1 MPDQFALPL
10 LHSPGFTDSRFIVA
24 PCNGR
29 AFDFVRRWPDW
40 PAPAAAL
47 SGPTGCGKTHL
58 AHVWRMRADA
68 LLIEGR
74 EFMAKS
80 AEARK
85 STRPVVIEDI
95 DREPPDGA
103 REHLLMDLL
112 DHPRRSILFTGRTPP
127 GQWACVTGDWRSR
140 TTSLLAFAIDPPDDG
155 FLSSL
160 ARNLF
165 AARQLTVSPQVADLI
180 VSRLERTPDAI
191 ADFVAAADQEAL
203 CAKRP
208 VSLRLVL
215 EMLGENAADDLSS
228 VCPAEVQPL

>member
-1 MPDQFALPL
+1 MSDQFALPL
-10 LHSPGFTDSRFIVA
+10 LRSPDFTDSRFIVA
-24 PCNGR
+24 PCNAQ

-47 SGPTGCGKTHL
+47 FGPAGCGKTHL

-68 LLIEGR
+68 LLIGGH
-74 EFMAKS
+74 EFAAKS

-95 DREPPDGA
+95 DREPPDGD
-103 REHLLMDLL
+103 RERLLMELL

-127 GQWACVTGDWRSR
+127 GEWTCVTGDWRSR
-140 TTSLLAFAIDPPDDG
+140 TTSLLAFGIDAPDDG
-155 FLSSL
+155 FLSAL

-165 AARQLTVSPQVADLI
+165 AARQLTVPPQVAELI

-191 ADFVAAADQEAL
+191 VGFVAAADEKAL

-215 EMLGENAADDLSS
+215 EMLDESDSEGLSPA
-228 VCPAEVQPL
+228 CRAEVRPL